1 MTQEHTIHDAK
12 ILLVEDDEGL
22 GELLL
27 EEVEDAGWTGRL
39 THTAEEALAMTLN
52 WRPDLIVSDLRLPGA
67 DGLALLNKVRS
78 EMPETTPDVLI
89 VTAFGTVAKAVES
102 LKAGAEDFLTKPLD
116 LDHFKLSIRRTLEK
130 RAMRAEIKQM
140 KTLMKGEDTFH
151 GMYGCS
157 QAMLTLF
164 QQLRQVAQADG
175 PVLILGESGT
185 GKELVARAV
194 HLESRPETSPFLAVN
209 CAGIPEHLLE
219 SEFFG
224 YEAGAFTGASKS
236 RRGIFAEAEGGTLLL
251 DEISEMPP
259 PLQAKIL
266 RMLQDGKIRP
276 VGSNTEQQVKVRIVA
291 ATNRDIE
298 EQVTNGTFREDLF
311 YRLETLPLVVPPL
324 RERGED
330 IDLLA
335 GIFLNKQA
343 YAAEKQI
350 RGFSA
355 KALDMI
361 HRYPF
366 PGNVR
371 ELQNAV
377 ERAVVFC
384 HEGEILPEHLPAR
397 IRKHVEEHG
406 TSPDN
411 TLASPHFPISD
422 DSLPSLEEVEK
433 RYIRHVME
441 KVDGNKRAAASI
453 LGIARR
459 TLYRHL
465 EET

>member
-1 MTQEHTIHDAK
+1 MTEEHSINEAK
-12 ILLVEDDEGL
+12 ILLVEDDENL
-22 GELLL
+22 GDLLR
-27 EEVEDAGWTGRL
+27 EEVEDAGWNAQL
-39 THTAEEALAMTLN
+39 THTAEEALSMALK
-52 WRPDLIVSDLRLPGA
+52 WHPDVIVSDLRLPGA
-67 DGLALLNKVRS
+67 DGMALLYKVRS
-78 EMPETTPDVLI
+78 EIPEGTPDVLI

-116 LDHFKLSIRRTLEK
+116 LDHFKLSLKRTLEK

-151 GMYGCS
+151 GMYGRS
-157 QAMLTLF
+157 QSMLTLF
-164 QQLRQVAQADG
+164 QQLRQVAHADG
-175 PVLILGESGT
+175 PVLIQGESGT
-185 GKELVARAV
+185 GKELVARAL
-194 HLESRPETSPFLAVN
+194 HLESKPKTSPFLAVN

-259 PLQAKIL
+259 PLQAKLL

-276 VGSNTEQQVKVRIVA
+276 VGSNTEQQVQVRIVA
-291 ATNRDIE
+291 ASNRDIE
-298 EQVTNGTFREDLF
+298 DQVKNGTFREDLF

-343 YAAEKQI
+343 YAAEKRI
-350 RGFSA
+350 RGFSTQ
-355 KALDMI
+355 ALDMI
-361 HRYPF
+361 HCYPF

-384 HEGEILPEHLPAR
+384 HDGEIMPEHLPAR
-397 IRKHVEEHG
+397 IRKHAEEHQDQ
-406 TSPDN
+406 PDN
-411 TLASPHFPISD
+411 TFASLHFPVSD
-422 DSLPSLEEVEK
+422 DSLPSLEEVEQ

-441 KVDGNKRAAASI
+441 KVEGNKRAAASI

-459 TLYRHL
+459 TLYRRL
-465 EET
+465 GET